1 VWIGILIFTATYSQN
16 WFKLRNFS
24 RNLWLGNHF
33 FHQYLSSPHLLY
45 HLNRTCL
52 FSRDL
57 LKYMRCF
64 NLKVVIELL
73 GFYLPLHC
81 LLSRFHTALDCL
93 FLSLFFF
100 ANHWTV
106 YSNESNLPNSNYNGR
121 EKKKREERSET
132 PKPNEAVTKFDGNLY
147 SIRY

>member
-1 VWIGILIFTATYSQN
+1 LIFTATYSQN

-93 FLSLFFF
+93 FLSLSFFLRTIGLF
-100 ANHWTV
+100 IPMSLTCLTQIIMA
-106 YSNESNLPNSNYNGR
+106 GKRRR
-121 EKKKREERSET
+121 EKKDQKLQSRTKLSRNLMET
-132 PKPNEAVTKFDGNLY
+132 FIP
-147 SIRY
+147 

>member
-93 FLSLFFF
+93 FLSLFFLRTIGLF
-100 ANHWTV
+100 IPMSLTCLTQIIMA
-106 YSNESNLPNSNYNGR
+106 GKRRR
-121 EKKKREERSET
+121 EKKDQKLQSRTKLSRNLMET
-132 PKPNEAVTKFDGNLY
+132 FIP
-147 SIRY
+147 

>member
-100 ANHWTV
+100 LRTIGLFIPMSLTCLTQIIMA
-106 YSNESNLPNSNYNGR
+106 GKRRR
-121 EKKKREERSET
+121 EKKDQKLQSRTKLSRNLMET
-132 PKPNEAVTKFDGNLY
+132 FIP
-147 SIRY
+147 